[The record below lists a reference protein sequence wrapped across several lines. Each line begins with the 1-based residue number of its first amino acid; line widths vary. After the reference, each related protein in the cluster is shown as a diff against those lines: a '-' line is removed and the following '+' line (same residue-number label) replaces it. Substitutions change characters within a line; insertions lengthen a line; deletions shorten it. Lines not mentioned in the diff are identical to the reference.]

1 MVGPFLLGYAPL
13 LQEAR
18 QKVAVKA
25 REEIKKAEPA
35 EERARAK
42 ELTART
48 KVETKKAKLDAA
60 LRTAAKVE
68 AERPNGRPAMLQAAS
83 DDVALRFAELNAALI
98 ELQSEDDE
106 LAVQANLLET
116 WRSNLDEA
124 AVALQAAYAPWK
136 EFATSTSAKAVAT
149 AIEVLIAT
157 ARAMTTQIENGP
169 ATAGDDLAVHINLL
183 TVWESRLTEAT
194 VAYSAARA
202 AWVPSGAVASAA
214 ADAAAFMQV
223 TITGLRNQLTDYIAT
238 AQSAQ
243 AIFTRADNALE
254 AYAGAKEALESLE
267 GPTASTRGAIVK
279 ATSEREAQIRQ
290 AEKVKQDLATAEL
303 LQALRRRRGG

>member
-1 MVGPFLLGYAPL
+1 
-13 LQEAR
+13 
-18 QKVAVKA
+18 VKA

-60 LRTAAKVE
+60 LRTSAKVE

-83 DDVALRFAELNAALI
+83 DDVALRLAELNAALI
-98 ELQSEDDE
+98 DLQSEDDT
-106 LAVQANLLET
+106 LAVEASALDV
-116 WRSNLDEA
+116 WRVNLDDA
-124 AVALQAAYAPWK
+124 AVDLQAAYAAWK
-136 EFATSTSAKAVAT
+136 ASATTPPAKAAAT
-149 AIEVLIAT
+149 AVEVLIAN
-157 ARAMTTQIENGP
+157 ARAMSVQIESGP
-169 ATAGDDLAVHINLL
+169 EKAGDDLAVHTNQL
-183 TVWESRLTEAT
+183 TVWRRQLEAAS
-194 VAYSAARA
+194 VAYSSARA
-202 AWVPSGAVASAA
+202 AWVPVGELATALS
-214 ADAAAFMQV
+214 DAAAVMQA
-223 TITGLRNQLTDYIAT
+223 TITGLGNQLTEYSAA

-254 AYAGAKEALESLE
+254 AYSGAKEALESLE